1 MEIETRLGYLAGFF
15 DGEGCVSVGDNGN
28 ITLRVINT
36 NLEVLELFKET
47 LGGSIGNRTQ
57 IVNKKQYT
65 WSVYGDTAIKVA
77 FTLIPYSVE
86 KKSQLEE
93 IINWFNKRSEFV
105 RTKKLE
111 GRGWD
116 ADPNRI
122 IAIKE
127 TQQLLTKMK
136 MGDYARS

>member
-1 MEIETRLGYLAGFF
+1 MEIETRLAYLAGFF
-15 DGEGCVSVGDNGN
+15 DGEGCVSVGNNGN

-65 WSVYGDTAIKVA
+65 WSVYGDNALKVA
-77 FTLIPYSVE
+77 SVLIPYCIE

-93 IINWFNKRSEFV
+93 IINWYNRRQRFV
-105 RTKKLE
+105 RLRKVK

-127 TQQLLTKMK
+127 TQELLTKMK